1 MSFPK
6 AAWQSDISITGS
18 VVTVGSWVQ
27 MRARICETWSCTCGF
42 GQGSESVRSV
52 HVFGSC
58 SRCLCVCSCFYLCLH
73 VCVVTNYLKHAQA
86 CSHVHYSRTNGNAHL
101 PNGRANW
108 HFSFFV
114 VHLFLEW
121 QLIFWLYFLKS
132 ESTKK
137 HRFCYFI
144 NKMCGCVSMS
154 KIPALP
160 TLKMC
165 VSLSHSV
172 VSWQVFCNRRR
183 DGIFGQG

>member
-52 HVFGSC
+52 RVFGSC
-58 SRCLCVCSCFYLCLH
+58 SRCLCVCSCLYLCLH
-73 VCVVTNYLKHAQA
+73 VRVVTNYLKHAQA
-86 CSHVHYSRTNGNAHL
+86 CSHVHYSRTNGNAHS

-121 QLIFWLYFLKS
+121 QLIFWLIFLKARVQKNIYFVILL
-132 ESTKK
+132 TKCVDVYLWVK
-137 HRFCYFI
+137 YLPCPHL
-144 NKMCGCVSMS
+144 KCVS
-154 KIPALP
+154 
-160 TLKMC
+160 
-165 VSLSHSV
+165 V
-172 VSWQVFCNRRR
+172 
-183 DGIFGQG
+183 